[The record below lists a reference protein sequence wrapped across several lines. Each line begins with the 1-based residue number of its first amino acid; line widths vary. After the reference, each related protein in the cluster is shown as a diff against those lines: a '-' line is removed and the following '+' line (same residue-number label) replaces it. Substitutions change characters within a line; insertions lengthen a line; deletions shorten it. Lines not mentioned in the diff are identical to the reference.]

1 VTSTGPGSSGGPAS
15 PAKPGQDALTAP
27 TSLSAEDVQDILRL
41 LDTLP
46 FDELTLET
54 GRFTLRLQ
62 RAADG
67 GWAQETTVAARP
79 APAEPAPPTG
89 PAPQTGPA
97 PPTGTGP
104 AAAPPP
110 PTQPAPSAA
119 AATATGPAGQPAS
132 QPAGAAARGTGT
144 EAGPGRDVREVRAP
158 LLGTFYRAPQPGA
171 PPYVEIGSQVAA
183 DTVVAIIET
192 MKLMNPVYAG
202 TAGTVSE
209 ICLDDGQ
216 FAEQDAVLMRV
227 SARAG

>member
-1 VTSTGPGSSGGPAS
+1 M
-15 PAKPGQDALTAP
+15 AP

-54 GRFTLRLQ
+54 SRFTLRLQ

-67 GWAQETTVAARP
+67 GWAQETHVAARP
-79 APAEPAPPTG
+79 APTGTAPPTG
-89 PAPQTGPA
+89 PATATEPAKATGPA
-97 PPTGTGP
+97 PPTGPGLPTGSAPP
-104 AAAPPP
+104 AAPSP
-110 PTQPAPSAA
+110 PTEPGPP
-119 AATATGPAGQPAS
+119 AATGAATGPAGQPAS
-132 QPAGAAARGTGT
+132 EAASQPAGAAVRGTGAG
-144 EAGPGRDVREVRAP
+144 AGPQRNLSEVRAP

-209 ICLDDGQ
+209 ICVDDGQ